1 MAWTKAWPTLVKE
14 GLIKEGFT
22 AGEVKTLEAYGS
34 LTKALQSKEAAKDEV
49 RRAKFEMIMKKA
61 GIK

>member
-22 AGEVKTLEAYGS
+22 PGEVKTLEAYGS
-34 LTKALQSKEAAKDEV
+34 LTKALQSKELAKDEL
-49 RRAKFEMIMKKA
+49 RKAKFEMILKKT